1 MFTINASIMAVSII
15 YTCVR
20 LEWRTSENQR
30 PLSEAKNIFLDFF
43 DYEHVV
49 QTVKTIL
56 KKRPMRRRTYLILL
70 IIGMACYTFQRDE
83 KNTFYLYFQLVLKWG
98 YGKIS
103 NFRTYQSALQAV
115 ILLLAIPFMAKILR
129 MKDSNVIIIGCLA
142 HSAARL
148 FFAYASLPSVIYFGK
163 FLSMEHI
170 LYSLIVMLLK
180 LALLS

>member
-1 MFTINASIMAVSII
+1 MFAINASIMAVAII

-20 LEWRTSENQR
+20 LEWRTNEKQR

-49 QTVKTIL
+49 QTTKTIL

-70 IIGMACYTFQRDE
+70 ITAMACYTFQRDE
-83 KNTFYLYFQLVLKWG
+83 KFTFYLYFQLVLKWG
-98 YGKIS
+98 YAQIS

-115 ILLLAIPFMAKILR
+115 LLLLAIPFMLKILN
-129 MKDSNVIIIGCLA
+129 MKDSTVIIVGCLA

-148 FFAYASLPSVIYFGK
+148 FFAYSSLPSLIYVGK
-163 FLSMEHI
+163 
-170 LYSLIVMLLK
+170 
-180 LALLS
+180 